1 MDDAGDP
8 ELTDEQREIKDLFT
22 AGQNLF
28 ISGAAGTGKTHLIRH
43 LIDISRFKEPEL
55 VVTATTGCAATL
67 ICNQARTINSWSG
80 IGIAVEEND
89 RIVEKILKNRNH
101 RKAWKRCK
109 VLFVDEVSMLSKRIF
124 DLLDDIGKRLRADSR
139 PFGGIQLVFTGDF
152 FQLPPVPDNASRDS
166 GSFCFKSE
174 KWVKAFGENQ
184 FELSINF
191 RQKESVYHD
200 MLSQIRSGKLSRR
213 CKEILQ
219 DRTRVQP
226 PVDIQPIQIMP
237 LRHKV
242 DAINNTF
249 NSQLTT
255 DSHSFHTFIYDCDN
269 DEFVDESKHKS
280 LVKYNTVLSY
290 HDKNCELDLR
300 VGSQVM
306 CTANIDMYSD
316 RKICNGSS
324 GKVISFSKGGYPVV
338 KFMNGRIME
347 LLPRRINFEF
357 MGTTYTHISM
367 PLMLSWAITIHK
379 AQGCSLDAAL
389 IDCGENIFECG
400 QAYVALSRVRS
411 LDGLFLKYFDVSK
424 ILIKRSVLEF
434 YDSLRKAR
442 KKGVVTS
449 DGTAI

>member
-1 MDDAGDP
+1 MIK
-8 ELTDEQREIKDLFT
+8 LSDEQQQIKDLFV
-22 AGQNLF
+22 AGENVF

-43 LIDISRFKEPEL
+43 LIEISNSKEPDL

-80 IGIAVEEND
+80 IGIATEQND
-89 RIVEKILKNRNH
+89 IIVEKISRNRNY

-109 VLFVDEVSMLSKRIF
+109 VLFVDEISMLSKRIF
-124 DLLDDIGKRLRADSR
+124 DLLDSVGKKLRGNER

-152 FQLPPVPDNASRDS
+152 FQLPPVPDNAAKDS

-174 KWVKAFGENQ
+174 NWVKTFGRNQ

-191 RQKESVYHD
+191 RQGEGVFHE
-200 MLSQIRSGKLSRR
+200 MLSQIRSGKLSKQ
-213 CKEILQ
+213 CQKNLL
-219 DRTRVQP
+219 DRMEVQP

-242 DAINNTF
+242 DSINNSF
-249 NSQLTT
+249 NSKLATE
-255 DSHSFHTFIYDCDN
+255 SHSFHTFIYDCDN
-269 DEFVDESKHKS
+269 NTYVDEAKHKT
-280 LVKYNTVLSY
+280 LIKYNTVLSY
-290 HDKNCELDLR
+290 HDKNSEVTLK

-316 RKICNGSS
+316 KKICNGSS
-324 GKVISFSKGGYPVV
+324 GKVVRFSNNGYPVV
-338 KFMNGRIME
+338 KFVNGRTLE
-347 LLPRRINFEF
+347 LLPRKINFEF
-357 MGTTYTHISM
+357 MGSQYTHISM

-411 LDGLFLKYFDVSK
+411 LDGLFLRSFDVSK
-424 ILIKRSVLEF
+424 ILIKRSVLNF
-434 YDSLRKAR
+434 YASLREMNTLRMK
-442 KKGVVTS
+442 
-449 DGTAI
+449 